1 MATSQIAS
9 MLDELMGR
17 NRNYAPD
24 DAKARELKWT
34 DSDVCK
40 YYIVQF
46 CPHDLFTNTK
56 ADLGA
61 CGKIHDDALKVR
73 WLKQRIQSVACLPQ
87 NNFISTCC
95 PLI

>member
-17 NRNYAPD
+17 NRNFAPD
-24 DAKARELKWT
+24 DASAKELKWT

-56 ADLGA
+56 ADLGT

-73 WLKQRIQSVACLPQ
+73 WFDNSCSTRPRNNQILRVAGLAH
-87 NNFISTCC
+87 I
-95 PLI
+95 

>member
-73 WLKQRIQSVACLPQ
+73 WLKQRIQSVTSLPHLT
-87 NNFISTCC
+87 ILSL
-95 PLI
+95 PVAH

>member
-17 NRNYAPD
+17 NRNFAPD

-56 ADLGA
+56 ADLGT

-73 WLKQRIQSVACLPQ
+73 RLLTTSNLHDKPYHELFL
-87 NNFISTCC
+87 N
-95 PLI
+95 PL

>member
-61 CGKIHDDALKVR
+61 CGKIHDDALKVGYHS
-73 WLKQRIQSVACLPQ
+73 I
-87 NNFISTCC
+87 C
-95 PLI
+95 PLYERRGIMKIFCLHS

>member
-73 WLKQRIQSVACLPQ
+73 YP
-87 NNFISTCC
+87 NNPNNSKY
-95 PLI
+95 